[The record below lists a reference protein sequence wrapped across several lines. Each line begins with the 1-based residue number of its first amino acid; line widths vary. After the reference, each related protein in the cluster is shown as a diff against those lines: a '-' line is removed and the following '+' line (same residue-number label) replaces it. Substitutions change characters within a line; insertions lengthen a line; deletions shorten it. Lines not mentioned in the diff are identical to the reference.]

1 MGDSPLCDLTPVAG
15 NDRALSW
22 RCIDFSD
29 VHTGKSEIYTARFIT
44 VDNSENFREKFEAAR
59 NFNKLVAEGKLDD
72 LVFAPLYEEP
82 PALGDDEPNPL
93 NDPNINQEPTEQ
105 DHIDGFGNDD

>member
-1 MGDSPLCDLTPVAG
+1 LTPVAG

-29 VHTGKSEIYTARFIT
+29 VHTGKSEIYTARFLT

-59 NFNKLVAEGKLDD
+59 NFNKLIA
-72 LVFAPLYEEP
+72 
-82 PALGDDEPNPL
+82 
-93 NDPNINQEPTEQ
+93 
-105 DHIDGFGNDD
+105 